1 MFTSE
6 ATRIAKLWDLSQ
18 STNVL
23 ANSTEMIM
31 LKSNENDA
39 PKNDSVKVGSEESNR
54 PYQARVHKD
63 LLCLFST
70 YYRTTLQEVDLG
82 IFDNSLSL
90 NLDSMA
96 CHMLTDMLALRRTVM
111 TEVVRDTP
119 PVPPLEQAAIVL
131 NLLPSTAPLYGWLLD
146 QFTHHVVLQYDT
158 PTSLLPNEFLVDWV
172 KRALHEGLQEWE
184 STCYVAGVPEINRPN
199 AQEFGKRPSRNQTH
213 FGGLRARTSSMIRH
227 LIWF

>member
-1 MFTSE
+1 MHPKTTALRLDRRK
-6 ATRIAKLWDLSQ
+6 ATDH
-18 STNVL
+18 T
-23 ANSTEMIM
+23 
-31 LKSNENDA
+31 
-39 PKNDSVKVGSEESNR
+39 
-54 PYQARVHKD
+54 QARVHKD

-70 YYRTTLQEVDLG
+70 HYRTTLQEVDLG

-96 CHMLTDMLALRRTVM
+96 CHMLFGWLYTGRLPPFAKWKSLFSLYVFAEQTDMLALRRTVM

-146 QFTHHVVLQYDT
+146 QFTHHVVLQHDT

-172 KRALHEGLQEWE
+172 KRALVRTCSVGEKVCVQCPCCRKNPCAYHEHEGLQEWE
-184 STCYVAGVPEINRPN
+184 SSKSTKNWQSIDSN
-199 AQEFGKRPSRNQTH
+199 T
-213 FGGLRARTSSMIRH
+213 
-227 LIWF
+227 